1 LRPFIRGGRLTH
13 EKFCPSDESI
23 ERGWFV
29 TSFKQ
34 RVRNG
39 DVNLGTFLNL
49 GSPLVAEV
57 CALSG
62 FDWLLVDLEHGA
74 GGEEALVGQ
83 LFAGAAHDVPVLA
96 RVESAERIRVGH
108 ALDLGVAGVMFP
120 RLDTPAEV
128 ATALSHL
135 WYPPQ
140 GDRGI
145 ATYNRARQFGGDTRS
160 SSDVNDELLCI
171 VQIETSLALT
181 NVQDIAA
188 TPGVDVLFVG
198 PSDLSA
204 ALGRPGQLD
213 SEVYLEALDRVIDGA
228 RTAHVA
234 AGILVGDVG
243 DVQRHVDRGF
253 SFVAVASDSALLR
266 RAATAAARGAPRP

>member
-1 LRPFIRGGRLTH
+1 
-13 EKFCPSDESI
+13 
-23 ERGWFV
+23 V

-34 RVRNG
+34 SIRNG

-83 LFAGAAHDVPVLA
+83 LLAGAAHDVPVLT

-108 ALDLGVAGVMFP
+108 ALDLGAVGIMFP
-120 RLDTPAEV
+120 RLDSADEV
-128 ATALSHL
+128 STAVSHL
-135 WYPPQ
+135 WYPPD

-145 ATYNRARQFGGDTRS
+145 ATYNRARSFGGDAKS
-160 SSDVNDELLCI
+160 ASDVNDELVCV

-181 NVQDIAA
+181 NVKDIAA

-204 ALGRPGQLD
+204 ALGCAGQLD
-213 SEVYLEALDRVIDGA
+213 AEVYLNALNRVVTAARDGN
-228 RTAHVA
+228 VA
-234 AGILVGDVG
+234 AGILVGDIDAVE
-243 DVQRHVDRGF
+243 RHLDLGF
-253 SFVAVASDSALLR
+253 RFVAVASDSALLR
-266 RAATAAARGAPRP
+266 HAASDAARSSSREPS